1 MKRNNTS
8 KKSEEPE
15 DIKELRKLAKA
26 GSDKALRESR
36 ALGLTVKIIR
46 NNEIIEI
53 LPDGEEKFIR
63 KLETEPLKV
72 KGIKK
77 GTVLC
82 KKQ

>member
-8 KKSEEPE
+8 KKSETE

-53 LPDGEEKFIR
+53 LPDGEEKIIR